1 MKILISDDHPKRY
14 NILLKELECLGID
27 RTNVFFAESAD
38 STQDY
43 LENKSFDLLIL
54 DILLPAYDYEEDVSH
69 NNSLSILTLICD
81 DDTVIRPSKVIG
93 ITSDEAAAG
102 AASQLFHENTWSI
115 INYSPTDTEWVR
127 QIINCVKYI
136 KQVIEGDSNSLPIKS
151 HVDLLIVCALETPE
165 FDAVLNLPWNWE
177 ASRPIDNLIFVR
189 DGWFYSKGKKIT
201 VVATFSSRMGMV
213 SSALKSYAIISKL
226 NPKVVTM
233 TGICA
238 GVKEKVSIGDVLF
251 ADPAWDYQSGKRVKD
266 SGTNKFSIAPHQL
279 PADYSIRTHIEQIRS
294 NKEFFTN
301 LPSQFSADCDF
312 TTSLKIGPVA
322 SGSAVLADGDS
333 IEEIKTQQR
342 DLIGVEME
350 IYGIYAAAAAS
361 SPPPK
366 FFALKGVCDYADP
379 DKIDIAQDYAAYAS
393 AKVLQKLFEDY
404 GNRLVGDVNGR

>member
-1 MKILISDDHPKRY
+1 MMILIADDHPARY
-14 NILLKELECLGID
+14 RILLRELESLGVD
-27 RTNVFFAESAD
+27 RTNIVFAESAD
-38 STQDY
+38 SAQNK
-43 LENKSFDLLIL
+43 LEDCYFDLLIL
-54 DILLPAYDYEEDVSH
+54 DILLPAYDYEEDVSY

-81 DDTVIRPSKVIG
+81 DDTIIRPGKVIG
-93 ITSDEAAAG
+93 ITSDITAAG
-102 AASQLFHENTWSI
+102 EASKLFHDNTWSI
-115 INYSPTDTEWVR
+115 INYSPTDIEWIR
-127 QIINCVKYI
+127 LIINCVKYI
-136 KQVIEGDSNSLPIKS
+136 KQVISDESNSTTIKS
-151 HVDLLIVCALETPE
+151 QVDLVIICALESPE
-165 FDAVLNLPWNWE
+165 FDAILNLPWNWE

-189 DGWFYSKGKKIT
+189 DGWFYSNNKKIS

-226 NPKVVTM
+226 NPKVITM

-238 GVKEKVSIGDVLF
+238 GVKDKVSIGDVLF

-294 NKEFFTN
+294 NKEFFTS
-301 LPSQFSADCDF
+301 LPSLFSQDCGF
-312 TTSLKIGPVA
+312 STSLKIGPVA

-333 IEEIKTQQR
+333 IEEIKNQQR

-379 DKIDIAQDYAAYAS
+379 DKIDIAQEYAAFAS
-393 AKVLQKLFEDY
+393 ARVLQKLFEDY
-404 GNRLVGDVNGR
+404 GNRFIGDINGR